1 MHFIY
6 SSGTFKV
13 IMKILLVDDDEAIL
27 TVYSTSLKAHGY
39 EVVTPSN
46 GKAAHEKAKNEKPDV
61 ILLDQVLPDI
71 QGNEVLRILKEDLE
85 TKEIPVAMLSNFG
98 QNDLIQKAI
107 NTGAVDYIRKYE
119 IEPDY
124 LDTKIKAIIKSKQSQ
139 TDNEQTF

>member
-1 MHFIY
+1 
-6 SSGTFKV
+6 
-13 IMKILLVDDDEAIL
+13 MKILLVDDDEAIL
-27 TVYSTSLKAHGY
+27 SVYATALKAHGHD
-39 EVVTPSN
+39 VITASN
-46 GKAAHEKAKNEKPDV
+46 GKAGLEKTKIEKPDV

-71 QGNEVLRILKEDLE
+71 QGNEVLRILKEDAE
-85 TKEIPVAMLSNFG
+85 TKAIPVAMLSNFG

-124 LDTKIKAIIKSKQSQ
+124 LDTKIKGIIKAKQSQ